1 MFGYLTLFTALIISL
16 SAAVYSILGLT
27 AIFAAA
33 FWPIVVLG
41 GSLEFGKIVT
51 TLWLHKYW
59 DRAELQY
66 KVYLSSAVCILMVLT
81 SMGVFGFLSKAHL
94 DQAVPSGDIQAQ
106 VQIFDDKIQTQKDNI
121 KTARAALT
129 QMDTAVDQVMG
140 RSNDEKGADKAV
152 AIRRSQAR
160 ERTAIQNDISK
171 AQTEI
176 TRLQEQRAPIASQ
189 ARQVEAEVGPIK
201 YIAALIYGDNPD
213 ANILEKAVR
222 WVIILIVIV
231 FDPLAL
237 TLLLAA
243 TKTFEWER
251 GINIL
256 APKGKDD
263 KEDKENVKSWFARA
277 WERARFWD
285 RKRVEKEENKVDF
298 EGVRINGGEWIKTGP
313 EIPIPTHIKQTDDT
327 DNLESVFD
335 RQKDIPEYE
344 PDDGPLSTEQVEQIR
359 KTVKDELPTGEVIA
373 KESLFS
379 DIVDDNKITAKDP
392 SPPGWMFAAGNPH
405 PSSLSISKLD
415 NDPVREEPPEQIKEV
430 VEEKDLDEDDE
441 DEILLADKEARRAWK
456 EAHPNDT
463 IKKHKLLYQ
472 AGHIDNLPWNHPDYH
487 PDYRE
492 KATPPGND
500 GNLWVPQNGSWI
512 NAGPMDQFDF
522 GNLGLQADNGPSS
535 ATGEMRGFG
544 TVFPTTAFKGDM
556 FLRVDQL
563 PSLLYKYNGNI
574 WIEVDKG
581 LSDQYAYDDA
591 YIDHLIE
598 KIDSG
603 EYDPDLLSN
612 AERDNIERR
621 LSKP

>member
-1 MFGYLTLFTALIISL
+1 MMFGYLTLFTALIISL

-33 FWPIVVLG
+33 FWPIVILG

-59 DRAELQY
+59 TKAELQY
-66 KVYLSSAVCILMVLT
+66 KLYLCSAVIILMVLT

-140 RSNDEKGADKAV
+140 RSQDEKGADKAV

-160 ERTAIQNDISK
+160 ERTALQNDISK

-256 APKGKDD
+256 APGK
-263 KEDKENVKSWFARA
+263 KEDDLPSTFTALVDNHLEPV
-277 WERARFWD
+277 
-285 RKRVEKEENKVDF
+285 VEKQPNTDAENEYFAAEQSKADTILKQGVTNSNPDDAMPIDQFDQITQSVPQENKKKNVLSSLDAM
-298 EGVRINGGEWIKTGP
+298 W
-313 EIPIPTHIKQTDDT
+313 KQAT
-327 DNLESVFD
+327 SVF
-335 RQKDIPEYE
+335 K
-344 PDDGPLSTEQVEQIR
+344 
-359 KTVKDELPTGEVIA
+359 
-373 KESLFS
+373 
-379 DIVDDNKITAKDP
+379 KDP
-392 SPPGWMFAAGNPH
+392 EAEHAPIEQH
-405 PSSLSISKLD
+405 PIDATPIEELVIDDHIDGTSLA
-415 NDPVREEPPEQIKEV
+415 E
-430 VEEKDLDEDDE
+430 
-441 DEILLADKEARRAWK
+441 KEAQRAWK
-456 EAHPNDT
+456 AAHPDET
-463 IKKHKLLYQ
+463 IKKHRLLHE
-472 AGHIDNLPWNHPDYH
+472 AGHTDDLPWNHPDYY
-487 PDYRE
+487 PDYQE
-492 KATPPGND
+492 
-500 GNLWVPQNGSWI
+500 Q
-512 NAGPMDQFDF
+512 
-522 GNLGLQADNGPSS
+522 LGLVADNAPQS
-535 ATGEMRGFG
+535 GEVKGFG
-544 TVFPTTAFKGDM
+544 TQFPVDPTKGDM
-556 FLRVDQL
+556 FLRVDRL
-563 PSLLYKYNGNI
+563 PSVLYKFNGSI
-574 WIEVDKG
+574 WIEVDKA
-581 LSDQYAYDDA
+581 LSDQHAYDQA

-603 EYDPDLLSN
+603 EYDPDLLSE
-612 AERDNIERR
+612 AERASIEQR
-621 LSKP
+621 LGGV